1 MGLELKIDA
10 MKARLLTEPMI
21 VVVGEGRMSMPRGLK
36 PKEGRVSMRAVP
48 RWPAEPVTRTSYV
61 EDIFEMLV
69 EGRDASCQA
78 FC

>member
-1 MGLELKIDA
+1 MCLMGLELKIEA
-10 MKARLLTEPMI
+10 MKARLLTEPTI

-61 EDIFEMLV
+61 EGIL
-69 EGRDASCQA
+69 RCW
-78 FC
+78 